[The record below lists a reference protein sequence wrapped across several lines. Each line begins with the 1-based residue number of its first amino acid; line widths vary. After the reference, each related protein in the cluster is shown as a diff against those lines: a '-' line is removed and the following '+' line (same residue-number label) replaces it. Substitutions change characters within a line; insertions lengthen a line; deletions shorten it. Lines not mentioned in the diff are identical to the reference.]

1 MRKLCLLISSLVLCA
16 PSHLPGCTIFVTTR
30 GGKVLVGNN
39 EDAPFKYL
47 AKAWFTPNRD
57 GFFGRVCFGWD
68 GEPGWAPVAQGGMNE
83 EGLFL
88 DFAACP
94 RTDTAYD
101 PDKPHFR
108 YNFGEKILAEC
119 STVKQ
124 AVRMF
129 QAYTMPERHGVF
141 GHFLIA
147 DATGDSAV
155 IEQVEGKL
163 TIISREPDFQV
174 ATNFYLSK
182 PSLGGHPCK
191 RFDRV
196 TEALKTLVEPSV
208 DGVASILKSVSGRGK
223 NAAGEEGGTLYS
235 NVYDLKNREVIV
247 YYKQGFDKPVKIR
260 LTDELSKGAHTIE
273 LHKLNAGL

>member
-1 MRKLCLLISSLVLCA
+1 MLALSV
-16 PSHLPGCTIFVTTR
+16 PSHLPACTIFVSTR
-30 GGKVLVGNN
+30 AGRVLVGNN
-39 EDAPFKYL
+39 EDAPFKFG

-83 EGLFL
+83 EGLFF

-94 RTDTAYD
+94 RTDTPYD

-124 AVRMF
+124 AIRMF
-129 QAYTMPERHGVF
+129 QAYTLPEQHGVF

-163 TIISREPDFQV
+163 TIIARDKDFQV

-182 PSLGGHPCK
+182 PSLGGYPCK
-191 RFDRV
+191 RYDRA
-196 TEALKTLVEPSV
+196 TEALKTLAEPSADAIRSV
-208 DGVASILKSVSGRGK
+208 LKSVSGRGRS
-223 NAAGEEGGTLYS
+223 ASGEEGGTLYS
-235 NVYDLKNREVIV
+235 NIYDLKNREVIV
-247 YYKQGFDKPVKIR
+247 YYKQGFDKPLKIR
-260 LTDELSKGAHTIE
+260 LAEELAKGAHTID
-273 LHKLNAGL
+273 LQKLAGGL